1 MDNGV
6 SRPTNE
12 QLKIKIHGDGN
23 YKLLHG
29 NQI

>member
-1 MDNGV
+1 MGFNQGLQ
-6 SRPTNE
+6 TNE
-12 QLKIKIHGDGN
+12 QLKIKIHEYGN

>member
-1 MDNGV
+1 MEFQGFQ
-6 SRPTNE
+6 TNE
-12 QLKIKIHGDGN
+12 QLKIKIHEDGN